1 MATPYINAYP
11 LAYKQIR
18 LTEFQAR
25 GLDNGSIFEGPDPVR
40 RSSTMQCKNFNR
52 VGTRGKAIDI
62 AKHAHQNM
70 HFTTQN
76 RHLLLAIEGSDSTVD
91 RARIVRQGIV
101 LRVMVNRLR

>member
-1 MATPYINAYP
+1 
-11 LAYKQIR
+11 
-18 LTEFQAR
+18 
-25 GLDNGSIFEGPDPVR
+25 
-40 RSSTMQCKNFNR
+40 MQCKNFNR

-62 AKHAHQNM
+62 AKDAYQNM

-76 RHLLLAIEGSDSTVD
+76 RHLLLAVEGSDSAVD